1 MDFAGSSS
9 GLCPSLAQARLE
21 GGTRCSLEMGKFS
34 RFPQNSFEKFVE
46 VQQPWGEL
54 NTWL

>member
-54 NTWL
+54 DTWL